1 MAEPVNLELFRR
13 VGVRAVRVVARLLF
27 PVRASTRRKTRD
39 HDRGESGKP
48 MSRENVVVPRDLAAS
63 IGAAKAATKELAEK
77 AGKEWIEVPRKP
89 KEPSPDLRASI
100 ERAKH
105 AGAEALTRQVP
116 TARQLERGGR

>member
-1 MAEPVNLELFRR
+1 MSSRMN
-13 VGVRAVRVVARLLF
+13 VAI
-27 PVRASTRRKTRD
+27 
-39 HDRGESGKP
+39 
-48 MSRENVVVPRDLAAS
+48 PRDLAAS
-63 IGAAKAATKELAEK
+63 IGAAKAATAELAEK